1 MARRYSLSEPLVLTV
16 VGIGISFIPHFL
28 DIHLTPDIVLIGL
41 LTMRGVIEHDRAIT
55 LGKGKQDERARRA
68 AYQARW
74 NNPTPGL

>member
-1 MARRYSLSEPLVLTV
+1 MDHTLLSFTSLADWHWGETSLTAV
-16 VGIGISFIPHFL
+16 
-28 DIHLTPDIVLIGL
+28 IVLIGL